1 MTRIHGRLLGFL
13 VLLLSL
19 GLATARADQLQS
31 ERGKAALD
39 LLKSLLRVDTTN
51 PPGDTNDLARQLK
64 ARFDEAGIANEI
76 IVAPNGKAAHFI
88 ARLPGDG
95 SKRPVLLAAH
105 TDVVPVERARWSV
118 DPFAAVEKDGFVYG
132 RGALDNKSAVA
143 AFAQAVLD
151 LERSGVQLARDVIFL
166 AEADEEQGQFN
177 TSWLAREHWSKIDAE
192 LVINE
197 GGSTLWNDD
206 YKVRSMTVSYADK
219 LTVNLKLT
227 ATGVSGHSSRPLP
240 IDQTANGQLIV
251 ALARLTSYQTPIQLS
266 DATRNYLQ
274 SLAKQQG
281 GDFVSAVDRLLAETD
296 IERKQQAARRLVELD
311 DTAWG
316 LEGLLRN
323 TFVVTMLD
331 AGVKPNVIPGTA
343 EAVLNAR
350 LLPGSTV
357 DDFIAELRRVIDN
370 PRIEVEIVSGRSEP
384 DVAAYYRNRSQLKP
398 SSLDTQLFGAIE
410 QAAGQVWSGVVV
422 MPTLLVASTDATPWR
437 ERGVPVYGIGP
448 FPVDKVSLRR
458 VHGDDE
464 RVAVRAVREGTEF
477 VYRMLVMTA
486 GK

>member
-1 MTRIHGRLLGFL
+1 
-13 VLLLSL
+13 V
-19 GLATARADQLQS
+19 AARADQAQP
-31 ERGKAALD
+31 ERGQAAVEMLKAFLQ
-39 LLKSLLRVDTTN
+39 LDTTN
-51 PPGDTNDLARQLK
+51 PPGDTNELTRQLQT
-64 ARFDEAGIANEI
+64 RFNQAGIANEI

-118 DPFAAVEKDGFVYG
+118 DPFGAGEKDGFIYG

-151 LERSGVQLARDVIFL
+151 LKRSGVRLARDVIFL

-177 TSWLAREHWSKIDAE
+177 TGWLAREHWSKIDAE
-192 LVINE
+192 FVINE

-206 YKVRSMTVSYADK
+206 HKVTSMTVSYADK

-240 IDQTANGQLIV
+240 VDQTANGQLIA
-251 ALARLTSYQTPIQLS
+251 ALARLTSYETAIQLS
-266 DATRNYLQ
+266 DATRAYLQ
-274 SLAKQQG
+274 SLAKQRKG
-281 GDFVSAVDRLLAETD
+281 NFAFAVDELLVETD
-296 IERKQQAARRLVELD
+296 SKRKLQAARRLVQLD

-316 LEGLLRN
+316 LEGLLKN

-331 AGVKPNVIPGTA
+331 AGVKPNVIPGSA

-350 LLPGSTV
+350 LLPGNTV
-357 DDFIAELRRVIDN
+357 DDFIAELTRVIDN
-370 PRIEVEIVSGRSEP
+370 SRIKIEIVSGRSEP
-384 DVAAYYRNRSQLKP
+384 DVAAYYRARSQLRP
-398 SSLDTQLFGAIE
+398 SPIDTELFGAIE
-410 QAAGQVWSGVVV
+410 QAATQVWPGITV

-464 RVAVRAVREGTEF
+464 RVEVRAVREGADF
-477 VYRMLVMTA
+477 VYRMLVTA
-486 GK
+486 AKK